1 MTLKFNPCAKVVC
14 SALCAATKANQLM
27 YVEIKTPASG
37 RKYVYLKRSVR
48 VNGRVKHITVERFG
62 ELNELLAQDPDFI
75 TKLNEKCRAGSP
87 DLFSAKLHA
96 FEHNLQ
102 AALTNAVSTSAA
114 VATPEGTIPPKSKV
128 IGEPKCGVQ
137 NSAQGTAS
145 VSLLLATPP
154 STLQESELQELFTV
168 YAPHD
173 ALMNSSGVSGFIEQ
187 HGLVDVVVPAAGIGS
202 RMGAE
207 VPKQYLKLDD
217 KCVLEH
223 TVLKLLTSPF
233 VHNVIVALS
242 PDDPYYKYTCLV
254 DLKRVERV
262 NGGSERVDS
271 VLTGL
276 KAARTPW
283 VMVHDAARPLISL
296 ADIEQLLL
304 KVARTQ
310 QGSPSHCG
318 GILVASMAD
327 TVKQAQSV
335 TGGDKSTI
343 DCTLERKH
351 LFRALTPQLFKRE
364 ELISAI
370 EQGLRQQATLT
381 DEASALERLGKK
393 VLMVE
398 GSPLNFKLTQPSD
411 LLLTKALLSYLA
423 PRC

>member
-1 MTLKFNPCAKVVC
+1 
-14 SALCAATKANQLM
+14 M

-62 ELNELLAQDPDFI
+62 ELNDLLAQDPDFI
-75 TKLNEKCRAGSP
+75 IKLNEKCRAGSP
-87 DLFSAKLHA
+87 DLFSSKLHA
-96 FEHNLQ
+96 FEHNLT
-102 AALTNAVSTSAA
+102 AALHNAVSTSAA
-114 VATPEGTIPPKSKV
+114 VATPEGSIPPKSKV
-128 IGEPKCGVQ
+128 LGEPKCGVTPT
-137 NSAQGTAS
+137 SSGAAVATQGQAATAPS
-145 VSLLLATPP
+145 ISLLFATAPT
-154 STLQESELQELFTV
+154 SLKDAELNELFAV
-168 YAPHD
+168 YAPRD
-173 ALMNSSGVSGFIEQ
+173 AALPEKGVLGYIQE
-187 HGLVDVVVPAAGIGS
+187 HGLVDVVVPAAGVGA

-242 PDDPYYKYTCLV
+242 PDDPYFKYTCLV
-254 DLKRVERV
+254 DLKRVIRV

-271 VLTGL
+271 VLAGL
-276 KAARTPW
+276 KATRSSW

-296 ADIEQLLL
+296 TDIEQLLL

-310 QGSPSHCG
+310 LTPEDSPLPRTEAYCG
-318 GILVASMAD
+318 GILVAPMAD
-327 TVKQAQSV
+327 TVKQAQSIH
-335 TGGDKSTI
+335 GGELHAI
-343 DCTLERKH
+343 DRTLNRAH
-351 LFRALTPQLFKRE
+351 LWRALTPQLFGRT
-364 ELISAI
+364 ELMAAI
-370 EQGLRQQATLT
+370 EQGLSDRRAIT

-423 PRC
+423 PHC

>member
-1 MTLKFNPCAKVVC
+1 
-14 SALCAATKANQLM
+14 M

-102 AALTNAVSTSAA
+102 AALTNAISTSAA
-114 VATPEGTIPPKSKV
+114 VATPKGTIPPKSQV

-137 NSAQGTAS
+137 DSAHGTAS

-173 ALMNSSGVSGFIEQ
+173 ALMDSSGVSGFIKE

-262 NGGSERVDS
+262 NGGNERVDS

-304 KVARTQ
+304 QVARTQ

-318 GILVASMAD
+318 GILVAPMAD

-335 TGGDKSTI
+335 TGGDQATI

-351 LFRALTPQLFKRE
+351 LLRALTPQLFKRE

-370 EQGLRQQATLT
+370 EQGLKLKATLT
-381 DEASALERLGKK
+381 DEASAMERLGHK

>member
-1 MTLKFNPCAKVVC
+1 
-14 SALCAATKANQLM
+14 M

-154 STLQESELQELFTV
+154 STLQESELQELFSV

-173 ALMNSSGVSGFIEQ
+173 ALMNSSGVSGFIAE

-233 VHNVIVALS
+233 VH
-242 PDDPYYKYTCLV
+242 
-254 DLKRVERV
+254 
-262 NGGSERVDS
+262 
-271 VLTGL
+271 
-276 KAARTPW
+276 
-283 VMVHDAARPLISL
+283 MVHDAARPLISL

-318 GILVASMAD
+318 GILVAPMAD

-351 LFRALTPQLFKRE
+351 LLRALTPQLFKRE

>member
-1 MTLKFNPCAKVVC
+1 
-14 SALCAATKANQLM
+14 M

-102 AALTNAVSTSAA
+102 TALTNAVSTSAA

-137 NSAQGTAS
+137 ASAQGATAS

-154 STLQESELQELFTV
+154 STLQESELQELFSV
-168 YAPHD
+168 YAPRD
-173 ALMNSSGVSGFIEQ
+173 ALMNSSGVSGYIAE

-262 NGGSERVDS
+262 EGGSERVDS

-276 KAARTPW
+276 KAARTSW

-304 KVARTQ
+304 QVARTQ
-310 QGSPSHCG
+310 DGNPSHCG
-318 GILVASMAD
+318 GILVAPMAD

-335 TGGDKSTI
+335 MGGDRATI
-343 DCTLERKH
+343 ASTLERKH
-351 LFRALTPQLFKRE
+351 LWRALTPQLFERAA
-364 ELISAI
+364 LIAAI
-370 EQGLRQQATLT
+370 EQGLKLKASLT
-381 DEASALERLGKK
+381 DEASALERSGKK

>member
-1 MTLKFNPCAKVVC
+1 
-14 SALCAATKANQLM
+14 M

-48 VNGRVKHITVERFG
+48 VNGRVKHLTVERFG

-87 DLFSAKLHA
+87 DLFAAKLHA

-102 AALTNAVSTSAA
+102 AALSNAVSSSAA

-128 IGEPKCGVQ
+128 LGKPKCGVQ
-137 NSAQGTAS
+137 SSTTKGAQGHTAS

-154 STLQESELQELFTV
+154 STLTPSELKELFAL
-168 YAPHD
+168 YAPQD
-173 ALMNSSGVSGFIEQ
+173 ALLEGKGILGFIAE
-187 HGLVDVVVPAAGIGS
+187 HGLIDVVVPAAGVGA

-223 TVLKLLTSPF
+223 TVLKLLTSPY
-233 VHNVIVALS
+233 VRNVIVALS
-242 PDDPYYKYTCLV
+242 PHDPYYKYTCLV
-254 DLKRVERV
+254 DLKRVIRV
-262 NGGSERVDS
+262 DGGSERVDS

-276 KAARTPW
+276 KATQTPW

-296 ADIEQLLL
+296 GDIEQLLL
-304 KVARTQ
+304 QVARSQQ
-310 QGSPSHCG
+310 QGEYCG
-318 GILVASMAD
+318 GILVAPMAD
-327 TVKQAQSV
+327 TVKQAQSAY
-335 TGGDKSTI
+335 GGERCAI
-343 DCTLERKH
+343 ECTLERQH
-351 LFRALTPQLFKRE
+351 LFRALTPQLFPRS
-364 ELISAI
+364 ELIDAI
-370 EQGLRQQATLT
+370 EQGLQHKAALT
-381 DEASALERLGKK
+381 DEASALERQGKK
-393 VLMVE
+393 VLLVE

>member
-1 MTLKFNPCAKVVC
+1 
-14 SALCAATKANQLM
+14 M

-318 GILVASMAD
+318 GILVAPMAD

-335 TGGDKSTI
+335 TGG
-343 DCTLERKH
+343 R
-351 LFRALTPQLFKRE
+351 
-364 ELISAI
+364 
-370 EQGLRQQATLT
+370 
-381 DEASALERLGKK
+381 RLA
-393 VLMVE
+393 
-398 GSPLNFKLTQPSD
+398 FKL
-411 LLLTKALLSYLA
+411 
-423 PRC
+423 